1 MRRLLRQRLLLNLSP
16 LLGDL
21 GRRRRRLRARVRVW
35 ARVWVRVWVR
45 VRARASGSGLGSGN
59 YTHVPEAALHVHCRV
74 LGRLELAQ
82 GARARLEG
90 GDAVLGG
97 LAAQRVEVAP

>member
-1 MRRLLRQRLLLNLSP
+1 LRRLLRQRLLLNLSP

-45 VRARASGSGLGSGN
+45 VWGKGLGLK
-59 YTHVPEAALHVHCRV
+59 VRV
-74 LGRLELAQ
+74 
-82 GARARLEG
+82 
-90 GDAVLGG
+90 
-97 LAAQRVEVAP
+97 